1 MQAAKVLKDISVQ
14 QLSLYWQASN
24 PEQSPSKLSSM
35 ELESWQH
42 IEHPA
47 GGSTKATTDNATLQH
62 GDTDLGSTSSVPVDT
77 DNLSLI
83 LPPTNCDL
91 RVSMKTD
98 KHTGVTCL
106 GAVALVERL
115 QLHLHKDQI
124 SDITRMQDQYAVWN
138 LHNQYAVLRPT
149 GWRSDATVPV
159 TPRWVK
165 CLSIAYC
172 TPQHGLT
179 LSCDCI
185 TPDQQA
191 RSVTSY
197 PGIYPNC
204 CQSLCSNQDLY

>member
-1 MQAAKVLKDISVQ
+1 
-14 QLSLYWQASN
+14 
-24 PEQSPSKLSSM
+24 M
-35 ELESWQH
+35 ELDSWQH

-47 GGSTKATTDNATLQH
+47 GGSAKPMLDSATLQH
-62 GDTDLGSTSSVPVDT
+62 ADADLGSTSSVPVDT

-98 KHTGVTCL
+98 KHTGVTRL
-106 GAVALVERL
+106 GAVALVERV

-124 SDITRMQDQYAVWN
+124 SDIARMQDQYAVWN

-149 GWRSDATVPV
+149 GWRSDSTVAV
-159 TPRWVK
+159 SPRWAK
-165 CLSIAYC
+165 CMSVASC

-179 LSCDCI
+179 MCCDCI

-191 RSVTSY
+191 
-197 PGIYPNC
+197 
-204 CQSLCSNQDLY
+204 